1 MGNDY
6 DNKCIDLTLKH
17 GRLMEMDCLRPWTDE
32 QYENTKSPFELSG
45 MYKMTFEDGA
55 EVIVGSLYAYALAQ
69 GSFWFGSDMT
79 GKVNSVVFVREDR
92 ALAYF
97 AGLGAALKRDEEG
110 GCDLPTDEEA
120 DEILYGE
127 NGFDVPFEALKYN
140 SETAMKN
147 MDNWVKRWR
156 KCGLVKFDGDKNL
169 VMT

>member
-1 MGNDY
+1 MENDY
-6 DNKCIDLTLKH
+6 DSECTYLTLVH
-17 GRLMEMDCLRPWTDE
+17 GRLIDMDCLHPWSDE
-32 QYENTKSPFELSG
+32 RYEDTHSPFELSG
-45 MYKMTFEDGA
+45 RYRMTFEDGA
-55 EVIVGSLYAYALAQ
+55 VVIVGSLYAYALAQ
-69 GSFWFGSDMT
+69 GSFWLIRDMT
-79 GKVNSVVFVREDR
+79 DKVDSVFVREDR

-127 NGFDVPFEALKYN
+127 DGFDVPFEALKYN

-156 KCGLVKFDGDKNL
+156 KCGLVKFDENRHL